1 MHEPTHDRHEPDHQE
16 PGQDDRRHD
25 DRTEH
30 EAHRAGHTTDKVL
43 HVHPDE
49 ATGEIDPF
57 DEDGTEQTSHGLTQK
72 GDETTR

>member
-1 MHEPTHDRHEPDHQE
+1 MSENTDREQGPNRAD
-16 PGQDDRRHD
+16 G
-25 DRTEH
+25 DRTDEQDRSGQA
-30 EAHRAGHTTDKVL
+30 ERAERTTDKTL

-57 DEDGTEQTSHGLTQK
+57 DEDGTVQTPHGLTQK